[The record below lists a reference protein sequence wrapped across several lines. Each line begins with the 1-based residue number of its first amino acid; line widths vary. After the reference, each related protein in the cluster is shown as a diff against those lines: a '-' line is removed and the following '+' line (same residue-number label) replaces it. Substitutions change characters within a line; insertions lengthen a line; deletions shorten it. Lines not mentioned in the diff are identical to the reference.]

1 MPDTSVEA
9 IIISLSTPEPF
20 TSSSGKQLTKFTS
33 YIQVG
38 DEVRTGEALGFHYK
52 NLKIGGVY
60 NLLLRTN
67 DDYPNANANIWEVT
81 YLRDGAV
88 ENVQSVP
95 TPQPTQTPKPVPT
108 TQSIIK
114 PDFGRRFQEWSTHA
128 RTAKMQ
134 ATARVEILVDL
145 VKEGKLLNDQGEA
158 VTKLKI
164 ETVRSWYKEEYQ
176 GYWKELAESAPED
189 WFGALKE
196 ADNASS

>member
-1 MPDTSVEA
+1 MGVTE
-9 IIISLSTPEPF
+9 LS
-20 TSSSGKQLTKFTS
+20 KQS
-33 YIQVG
+33 YKAS
-38 DEVRTGEALGFHYK
+38 TGA
-52 NLKIGGVY
+52 
-60 NLLLRTN
+60 
-67 DDYPNANANIWEVT
+67 
-81 YLRDGAV
+81 
-88 ENVQSVP
+88 
-95 TPQPTQTPKPVPT
+95 TQTPQTAPT